1 MCVNLSAFLYVAVLI
16 FFVFEFV
23 IYILYTRQRS
33 YSGKVS
39 GYVIFAVF
47 AFVIALVI
55 LLRENTVLLLL
66 LPWFAT
72 GTTQIV
78 FDLVYPSRSLQKEN
92 ASADIHRFN
101 ALWFGIKLGLY
112 LVIFFLVFKNYE
124 AGYIA
129 IMTDY
134 FISYVFV
141 LYVMRE
147 NADKIE
153 YDTVS
158 IFLTHVL
165 VFLWVLVFAFT
176 IAYAFA
182 KV

>member
-1 MCVNLSAFLYVAVLI
+1 M
-16 FFVFEFV
+16 FEF
-23 IYILYTRQRS
+23 IFYILYTSQRS
-33 YSGKVS
+33 YPGKLS
-39 GYVIFAVF
+39 GYVIFAVL
-47 AFVIALVI
+47 AFIIALVI
-55 LLRENTVLLLL
+55 LLKENTVLLLL

-78 FDLVYPSRSLQKEN
+78 FDLIYPSRLWQKGN
-92 ASADIHRFN
+92 AGADLYRFN
-101 ALWFGIKLGLY
+101 ALWSGIKLGLY
-112 LVIFFLVFKNYE
+112 LIIFFLVFKNYE

-141 LYVMRE
+141 LYVIRE

-153 YDTVS
+153 NDTMS

-165 VFLWVLVFAFT
+165 VFLWVLIFAT
-176 IAYAFA
+176 IIAYAFA
-182 KV
+182 KI